1 MSEIFDAYCDDL
13 KFLATDLK
21 NNLEVLRSG
30 ENFESARKTIQAVLD
45 QSTDLVKQ
53 VEVEVRGHSSQERR
67 ILTEKLKIYKDEFFQ
82 LKQEFDSVVFQ
93 SQKSQL
99 VGKSGEDRGR
109 MLETNEKMR
118 RQNEIIENCKRT
130 VAETEEI
137 GIETIAELQNNREK
151 IESARAKGQ
160 EFHAVADDADKR
172 LKSMWFRHKT
182 WGLFG

>member
-30 ENFESARKTIQAVLD
+30 ENFDSARKTIQAVLD
-45 QSTDLVKQ
+45 QSNDLVKQ

-67 ILTEKLKIYKDEFFQ
+67 VLTEKLKVYKDEFFQ
-82 LKQEFDSVVFQ
+82 LKQDFDSVVFQ

-109 MLETNEKMR
+109 MLETNEK
-118 RQNEIIENCKRT
+118 
-130 VAETEEI
+130 
-137 GIETIAELQNNREK
+137 
-151 IESARAKGQ
+151 
-160 EFHAVADDADKR
+160 
-172 LKSMWFRHKT
+172 
-182 WGLFG
+182 

>member
-1 MSEIFDAYCDDL
+1 MCTNIVVFDKTVCFNSQKSQVSCEVPNSLRVYQRYLTMSEIFDAYCDDL

-30 ENFESARKTIQAVLD
+30 ENFDSARKTIQAVLD
-45 QSTDLVKQ
+45 QSNDLVKQ

-67 ILTEKLKIYKDEFFQ
+67 VLTEKLKVYKDEFFQ

-109 MLETNEKMR
+109 MLETNEK
-118 RQNEIIENCKRT
+118 
-130 VAETEEI
+130 
-137 GIETIAELQNNREK
+137 
-151 IESARAKGQ
+151 
-160 EFHAVADDADKR
+160 
-172 LKSMWFRHKT
+172 
-182 WGLFG
+182 